1 MHLKNVKDLCNGLFK
16 CYFKEEII
24 FLSRKISH
32 ERWLNIKLF
41 VFTYTFLSFEE
52 HFQIFKNK
60 NNSFRFV
67 KKKLPDICN
76 FSNFLEESSMPEIY
90 VISFIFNWRS
100 MRAYIYFSNLLK
112 IFWVPGNNFSKNV
125 TIINEYHPVKFHS
138 SLNKNYLPDPHSAIF
153 LEGSS
158 TSKY

>member
-1 MHLKNVKDLCNGLFK
+1 MGFLNVFLKKKLYSYQENL
-16 CYFKEEII
+16 
-24 FLSRKISH
+24 SH

-41 VFTYTFLSFEE
+41 VFTYTFLSFKEN
-52 HFQIFKNK
+52 FQIFKNK
-60 NNSFRFV
+60 IIHLDLW

-100 MRAYIYFSNLLK
+100 MRVYIYFSNLLK
-112 IFWVPGNNFSKNV
+112 IFWVPRNNFSENV